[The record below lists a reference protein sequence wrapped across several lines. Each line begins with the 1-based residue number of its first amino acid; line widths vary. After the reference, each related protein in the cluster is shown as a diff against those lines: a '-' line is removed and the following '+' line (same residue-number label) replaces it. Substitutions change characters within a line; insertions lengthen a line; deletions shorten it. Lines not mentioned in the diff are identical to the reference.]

1 MRVSFPVRWDVQGAL
16 MQFDCDVVASIEGE
30 IADPEDVTTLK
41 HKGRESTSFLFAVY
55 HAPQIPN
62 WTFQYL

>member
-1 MRVSFPVRWDVQGAL
+1 
-16 MQFDCDVVASIEGE
+16 MQFDCDVVAYIEGE